1 LDVVSAS
8 VSASRPCFDGGIIA
22 LRSKQGERKMIGN
35 NWIRLTAVFLGFA
48 GSLFAQPKNVPPR
61 FDVVSIRRV
70 PPNAPSLV
78 RDPDFNAVLP
88 GGRFIDPR
96 ISLSVMIGLAYGVK
110 NGSQVLGLP
119 SWAENTSYSINA
131 EAGEDFSAATPEDN
145 REQVR
150 LMMRALLADRFHL
163 QIRSEI
169 QKQTGL
175 RLEVAKGG
183 LKIKEVSAPTPPAR
197 EGLVFAVG
205 RKNGGGRI
213 LGTKATMAG
222 LAQCLT
228 ICLVQPVVDHT
239 GLTGYYDFDVTWVG
253 EGQDNVADFGTV
265 DFTAGSLSA
274 LRNSFGL
281 GVTKTKVPVEM
292 WKVIHVENPTEN

>member
-1 LDVVSAS
+1 VA
-8 VSASRPCFDGGIIA
+8 
-22 LRSKQGERKMIGN
+22 
-35 NWIRLTAVFLGFA
+35 
-48 GSLFAQPKNVPPR
+48 
-61 FDVVSIRRV
+61 
-70 PPNAPSLV
+70 PNAPSLV

-253 EGQDNVADFGTV
+253 EGQDDVADFGTV

-274 LRNSFGL
+274 LRNAFGL
-281 GVTKTKVPVEM
+281 RVTKTKVPVEI
-292 WKVIHVENPTEN
+292 WKVIHVGNPTEN